1 MHEMG
6 IAMQVKE
13 IAIASIP
20 EDMENVQVET
30 VNLKVGK
37 LAAVVPD
44 SLTFCFDIIKKDSP
58 LADAELKIE
67 EIPVR
72 ARCRNCALDWTIS
85 EPVFLCPDCGGGELD
100 IVSGRELEIT
110 SLELAD

>member
-6 IAMQVKE
+6 IAMQVMD

-20 EDMENVQVET
+20 KDMEDVKVES

-44 SLTFCFDIIKKDSP
+44 SLTFCFDIIKKDTP
-58 LADAELKIE
+58 LADADLKIE
-67 EIPVR
+67 EIPVY
-72 ARCRNCALDWTIS
+72 ARCKDCGFGWTIL
-85 EPVFLCPDCGGGELD
+85 EPVFLCPECGGGALD